1 MINYQCLSGLL
12 DKTTNLSVKTI
23 EKDKEYIL
31 KGSVANALNNVYNG
45 YIAACKVGRDGTI
58 HEFVT
63 DTTSLYIEDLEGYY
77 IAEYEMDIIIT
88 TDIKIGDYI
97 ALYYKGDNNGDWRRM
112 NTYMEQDMNIY
123 LTDRYFI
130 DEVTSVSYSKEDS
143 LFVINT
149 KEKADFVM
157 YNSDGADVT
166 GSIVNEGGVI
176 TIDRKLFQPGNY
188 TIELIVSEE
197 DNASFQVVF

>member
-1 MINYQCLSGLL
+1 M
-12 DKTTNLSVKTI
+12 K
-23 EKDKEYIL
+23 
-31 KGSVANALNNVYNG
+31 
-45 YIAACKVGRDGTI
+45 
-58 HEFVT
+58 
-63 DTTSLYIEDLEGYY
+63 
-77 IAEYEMDIIIT
+77 
-88 TDIKIGDYI
+88 DIKDIDIKSGDKVHI
-97 ALYYKGDNNGDWRRM
+97 FGESQKDGHPIDINAIVL
-112 NTYMEQDMNIY
+112 NTRGRGIK
-123 LTDRYFI
+123 FI

-188 TIELIVSEE
+188 TIELIVSED